1 MVTFVTK
8 DMIERF
14 TEDVK
19 KIRVEIADNGY
30 EVQNCK
36 DNVSKNEKV
45 IDSNHKDVK
54 KLLAELKTRAEGNT
68 EEHKSNKKVIGLL
81 DDKLRT
87 FIKNMQLSGGAAM
100 AGEGNVVQEIEDN
113 MRGLREDLDEW
124 KKTSGNER
132 TIIMNDL
139 HNK

>member
-1 MVTFVTK
+1 
-8 DMIERF
+8 MIERF

-19 KIRVEIADNGY
+19 KIRIEIADNGY

-36 DNVSKNEKV
+36 DNVSKNEKL

-54 KLLAELKTRAEGNT
+54 KILGELKIRAEGNT

-113 MRGLREDLDEW
+113 IRGLRDDLDEW
-124 KKTSGNER
+124 KKHSGNER

-139 HNK
+139 HNKQTKEEAVV